1 MFCENSEYSNL
12 CNIVRSNYCVRMHLW
27 EHLCVF
33 MCVFMCEYI
42 VLFQLPVCNARKI
55 YIYNIYII
63 YIYVTAT
70 MNLYYILYCTKID
83 G

>member
-33 MCVFMCEYI
+33 MCVFMC
-42 VLFQLPVCNARKI
+42 VLLGAAAGCHTPVLFSFQLPVCNI
-55 YIYNIYII
+55 
-63 YIYVTAT
+63 
-70 MNLYYILYCTKID
+70 
-83 G
+83 